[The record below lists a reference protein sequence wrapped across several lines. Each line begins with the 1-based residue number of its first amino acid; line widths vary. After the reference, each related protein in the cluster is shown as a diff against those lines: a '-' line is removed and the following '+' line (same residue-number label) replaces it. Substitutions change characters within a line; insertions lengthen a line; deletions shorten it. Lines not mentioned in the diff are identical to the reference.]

1 MSEQE
6 PRGNTGCKA
15 DRISSAVEGAGEDD
29 YGTGI
34 RGMEMVQTESKYK
47 KSRMSA
53 VTINLHQPVCSDT
66 VQFYRQGEKETRVFG
81 GKFLEKWGTLK
92 EDGGY
97 ALMVGTGDGKEPERG
112 MVREICAT
120 AAKEM
125 KERKIQSFSCDMQL
139 ILSLFGTDALQ
150 EAAEGIVL
158 GLYSM
163 EKFSGDEE
171 KNWQVT
177 FINVPEDEN
186 TLRLVEEGRT
196 LAGAVIFARDMVNRP
211 ANYLRPLDFAAEAVS
226 LLEGLPVEVQVLD
239 LDQIREEKMGA
250 FLAVGESSLYP
261 PCMLV
266 MRYMPKKDG
275 EITALVG
282 KGVMCDTG
290 GYCLKDSKYMEGI
303 KGDMAGGAAVI
314 GAVYAMAKADVPNN
328 VVGIVPMC
336 ENRISPGSMIPGD
349 VVTAGNGMTIEILNT
364 DAEGRLILADA
375 VSFAVRKEGAKRVV
389 DIATLTGAMGQ
400 MLGNSITGLLTDN
413 DEFCE
418 EFMAAAADTG
428 ERYHRLPW
436 YKEHEEMIKSDVADV
451 KNSGVPFCP
460 SITAG
465 LFIRRFAEEKPW
477 IHLDIAGSACA
488 GKPVFA
494 YQEGG
499 ATGVGVMTLYTLCKG
514 QK

>member
-1 MSEQE
+1 MHKE
-6 PRGNTGCKA
+6 
-15 DRISSAVEGAGEDD
+15 
-29 YGTGI
+29 
-34 RGMEMVQTESKYK
+34 MEYK
-47 KSRMSA
+47 KSRMNA
-53 VTINLHQPVCSDT
+53 VTITLQQPVWGDKVS
-66 VQFYRQGEKETRVFG
+66 FYKQGEQETKVFG
-81 GKFLEKWGTLK
+81 GKYLEKWGMLQ
-92 EDGGY
+92 ENGDFH
-97 ALMVGTGDGKEPERG
+97 LMVGMGDGKEPESG

-125 KERKIQSFSCDMQL
+125 KERKIQNFSCDL
-139 ILSLFGTDALQ
+139 KPILALFGEEALQ
-150 EAAEGIVL
+150 EAAEGLVL
-158 GLYSM
+158 GLYAM
-163 EKFSGDEE
+163 EKFSGGEE

-177 FINVPEDEN
+177 FTNVPENEKN
-186 TLRLVEEGRT
+186 LRLVEEGRT

-211 ANYLRPLDFAAEAVS
+211 ANYLRPLDFAGTAKA
-226 LLEGLPVEVQVLD
+226 LMEGLPVEVEILD
-239 LDQIREEKMGA
+239 IAQIREQKMGA

-266 MRYMPKKDG
+266 LRYLPDKEG
-275 EITALVG
+275 AITAFVG

-290 GYCLKDSKYMEGI
+290 GYCLKNSKFMEGI
-303 KGDMAGGAAVI
+303 KGDMAGGAAVV
-314 GAVYAMAKADVPNN
+314 GAVYAMAQNGAGSN

-375 VSFAVRKEGAKRVV
+375 VSYAVRKEGAERVV

-413 DEFCE
+413 DEFCHA
-418 EFMAAAADTG
+418 FMSAAGSVG

-436 YKEHEEMIKSDVADV
+436 YKEHEEMINSDVADI
-451 KNSGVPFCP
+451 KNSGAPFCP

-465 LFIRRFAEEKPW
+465 LFIRRFAEGKPW

-499 ATGVGVMTLYTLCKG
+499 ATGVGVMTLYALGKG